1 MIINEKGSISLS
13 TTNNACV
20 DLFYKMTQ
28 DFHQNSNFEELINK
42 SWKESPLDTLKII
55 FQSRDCRG
63 GKGTKKTFIN
73 AIKYLSYEYPEWV
86 EQNMSIIPT
95 FGRYKDWIELINNNT
110 RYQIINL
117 ICEQLKEDIFN
128 MKEGNNISLLAKW
141 IPSEKKKLNKNNNI
155 TKCITKK
162 LYGEN
167 EKEPYKRFRKEY
179 LTPLRYYLKIVENY
193 ICSNRWE
200 EIDFSIVP
208 SCAMNKLRK
217 AFQKHTPEKFAFWIN
232 AIKEGKSKINANQ
245 LQPHEIV
252 KHYINGGDYDVIVE
266 LQWLQIVENT
276 SKLGNFKDSIVL
288 SDVSASMYGIPM
300 EVSIALGILISSLT
314 IEPFKNTIISFDTNP
329 TVHIIPDS
337 CITLLQK
344 VEFMKKVP
352 WGGSTNLYKVFEL
365 ILNRSIQYNLNPEQ
379 MPKRLYILSDMQFDM
394 AIDNNDNNYNTTFE
408 NIENMFSKTIYK
420 RPDIIFWN
428 LRSDT
433 TFDFPVSQSQNGV
446 ATISGFSPSI
456 LKNILNG
463 NEINPYTI
471 MRNVID
477 DERYSI
483 IKKPEQKTFKDI
495 LKY

>member
-1 MIINEKGSISLS
+1 MIVNEKGALSLA

-20 DLFYKMTQ
+20 DLFFKMNQ
-28 DFHQNSNFEELINK
+28 DLHQNPNFVEWIDN
-42 SWKESPLDTLKII
+42 SWEESPLDTMKII

-73 AIKYLSYEYPEWV
+73 AMKYLSYEHPEWV

-95 FGRYKDWIELINNNT
+95 FGRYKDWIELINDKT
-110 RYQIINL
+110 RYQIIYL
-117 ICEQLKEDIFN
+117 ICKQLKEDITN
-128 MKEGNNISLLAKW
+128 MNEGKSISLLAKW
-141 IPSEKKKLNKNNNI
+141 IPSERKKLNKNNNI
-155 TKCITKK
+155 TKTITKQ
-162 LYGEN
+162 LYGEH

-193 ICSNRWE
+193 MCSNRWE

-208 SCAMNKLRK
+208 SCAMNRLKN
-217 AFQKHTPEKFAFWIN
+217 AFQKHTPEKFADWLN
-232 AIKEGKSKINANQ
+232 AVKEGKSKINAKQ
-245 LQPHEIV
+245 LQPHELA
-252 KHYINGGDYDVIVE
+252 KHYINGSDYDEVIE
-266 LQWLQIVENT
+266 LQWQQIVENT
-276 SKLGNFKDSIVL
+276 SKLGNFEDSIVL
-288 SDVSASMYGIPM
+288 SDVSGSMEGVPM

-314 IEPFKNTIISFDTNP
+314 VEPFRNTVISFHTNP

-337 CITLLQK
+337 CTTLQQK
-344 VEFMKKVP
+344 VESMKQVP
-352 WGGSTNLYKVFEL
+352 WGGTTDLYKVFEL
-365 ILNRSIQYNLNPEQ
+365 ILNRAKQYGLNPNQ
-379 MPKRLYILSDMQFDM
+379 MPKRLYILSDMQFDT
-394 AIDNNDNNYNTTFE
+394 AIDNTYSNNTVFE
-408 NIENMFSKTIYK
+408 SIEYMYSKTIYK

-433 TFDFPVSQSQNGV
+433 TIDFPVSESQNGV

-463 NEINPYTI
+463 DEITPYTI

-483 IKKPEQKTFKDI
+483 IKKPQQKTFKEI
-495 LKY
+495 FV